1 MELLKLLSTSE
12 IVAQIISFLLLLVL
26 LRVFFWKHLL
36 KLLDD
41 RKARIAGQIKD
52 IEDAKRDIEKLRS
65 DFETKL
71 SSIDE
76 IAREKIKE
84 AGELSKK
91 MAEQSKKDAN
101 LEAENILN
109 AARSNIKYEI
119 AKAKEELKDQII
131 DLTIKATANLVSEK
145 LTEEDD
151 KRIVGDFL
159 DKIDGVGK

>member
-52 IEDAKRDIEKLRS
+52 IEDAKLDIEKLRS